1 MKTCLII
8 VTSIRPYFVI
18 SFCLFPF
25 PGTDTTTTALT
36 CFLLILVQYPKIQ
49 KHLQSEIDDVIGSR
63 SPLLSDRTSMP
74 YMEACQME
82 TLRLIS
88 HVPLAVPHAT
98 IRDTVV
104 QGKRI
109 PKDTVVSISVC
120 CHSDK
125 VVYKKLN

>member
-1 MKTCLII
+1 
-8 VTSIRPYFVI
+8 
-18 SFCLFPF
+18 
-25 PGTDTTTTALT
+25 
-36 CFLLILVQYPKIQ
+36 
-49 KHLQSEIDDVIGSR
+49 
-63 SPLLSDRTSMP
+63 
-74 YMEACQME
+74 ME

>member
-1 MKTCLII
+1 M
-8 VTSIRPYFVI
+8 
-18 SFCLFPF
+18 
-25 PGTDTTTTALT
+25 
-36 CFLLILVQYPKIQ
+36 
-49 KHLQSEIDDVIGSR
+49 IGSR
-63 SPLLSDRTSMP
+63 PPLLSDRTSMP

-125 VVYKKLN
+125 VVYKKLNYRKLQVYGIIVPYIKHVTSKLPYNNTK